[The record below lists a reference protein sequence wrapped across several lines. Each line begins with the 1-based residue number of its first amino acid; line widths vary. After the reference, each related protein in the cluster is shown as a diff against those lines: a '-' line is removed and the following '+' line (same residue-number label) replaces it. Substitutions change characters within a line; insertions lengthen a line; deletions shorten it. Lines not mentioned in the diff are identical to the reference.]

1 LTPKVRYTDEQK
13 QLILR
18 AYHQRSSLRGVQRL
32 FGVSRPTLIA
42 WIKKVHRLP
51 AVQETLAAAR
61 ADDVLEIDAMWSYVG
76 KRGNRVWLWSAL
88 CRRTRQIV
96 AFGVGDWGEA
106 TCQRLWEALL
116 EAYRSCVSYRDGWSA
131 YAAVFPAATHR
142 CVAKGSGELSHL
154 ERWHATVRPRLS
166 GYVRKTLSFSKSL
179 ELHELVTRW
188 FIVEYN
194 QSLSLNT

>member
-1 LTPKVRYTDEQK
+1 VD
-13 QLILR
+13 
-18 AYHQRSSLRGVQRL
+18 
-32 FGVSRPTLIA
+32 
-42 WIKKVHRLP
+42 KKYRLP

-61 ADDVLEIDAMWSYVG
+61 ADDVLEIDAMGSYVG
-76 KRGNRVWLWSAL
+76 KKGNRVWLWSAL

-96 AFGVGDWGEA
+96 AFGVGDWREA
-106 TCQRLWEALL
+106 TCQRLWEALP
-116 EAYRSCVSYRDGWSA
+116 EAYRSCVSYSDGWSA

-166 GYVRKTLSFSKSL
+166 GYVRKTLSFSQSL
-179 ELHELVTRW
+179 ELHEWVTRW

>member
-1 LTPKVRYTDEQK
+1 MWAR
-13 QLILR
+13 
-18 AYHQRSSLRGVQRL
+18 RGTACGCGGRCV
-32 FGVSRPTLIA
+32 GV
-42 WIKKVHRLP
+42 
-51 AVQETLAAAR
+51 
-61 ADDVLEIDAMWSYVG
+61 
-76 KRGNRVWLWSAL
+76 
-88 CRRTRQIV
+88 RQIV
-96 AFGVGDWGEA
+96 AFGVGDWSEA
-106 TCQRLWEALL
+106 TCQRLWEA
-116 EAYRSCVSYRDGWSA
+116 YRSCVSSSDGWSA

-166 GYVRKTLSFSKSL
+166 RYVRKTLSFSKSL